1 MTNRVT
7 PTWQLLSMATGG
19 KPEAYL
25 KRRRDDG
32 ATFQAIADDM
42 ARDFSITVSR
52 EWVRLRLEVT
62 GTEVA
67 S

>member
-1 MTNRVT
+1 MANRVS

-25 KRRRDDG
+25 TRRRDEK

-52 EWVRLRLEVT
+52 EWVRLRLDEIAKA
-62 GTEVA
+62 GA
-67 S
+67 A